1 MATIAGRTARTLL
14 PAADTPGVVNPRSFR
29 PDGLSHAEV
38 ARVVPPG
45 SRRIRRQREAR
56 RGGLSCPDLADVR
69 ADFRDH
75 LRDWWT
81 IHVGY
86 ASWGGEGRPPRGT
99 TQPTRARVCELAG
112 FGVSTYKACRR
123 WWEARGYVAIVRP
136 GWTPALRAMALVSP
150 QDHNERQ
157 VLVLCL
163 PRKKPAAPRHEPA
176 QALTGPLPSS
186 RREPGKAPHAREA
199 NPEEKPEKARAT
211 RGQPVLP
218 RPGPAPL
225 GAVPQSGSEALA
237 AARAMQERARLLQ
250 RISAEHLRHLARPFW
265 LAGWRPADV
274 LHAID
279 HEPGGRQHGYTAG
292 VRSPAA
298 WIRARLAAWL
308 SPDGTP
314 LPSPGQQRAAAAA
327 RARADADAR
336 RAETA
341 RLEAGRTADTPG
353 WAGRAR
359 AMLTARGGTVARDLT
374 RWQARTPAA
383 RPAPPP

>member
-1 MATIAGRTARTLL
+1 M
-14 PAADTPGVVNPRSFR
+14 S
-29 PDGLSHAEV
+29 
-38 ARVVPPG
+38 
-45 SRRIRRQREAR
+45 
-56 RGGLSCPDLADVR
+56 
-69 ADFRDH
+69 
-75 LRDWWT
+75 
-81 IHVGY
+81 
-86 ASWGGEGRPPRGT
+86 
-99 TQPTRARVCELAG
+99 
-112 FGVSTYKACRR
+112 VSTYKRCSR
-123 WWEARGYVAIVRP
+123 WWRARGYAAIVRP

-163 PRKKPAAPRHEPA
+163 PRKKPAAPRREPA
-176 QALTGPLPSS
+176 PALTGPLPSS

-265 LAGWRPADV
+265 LAGWRPSDV

-279 HEPGGRQHGYTAG
+279 HEPGGRQHGYTAD

-298 WIRARLAAWL
+298 WIRSRLAAWL

-327 RARADADAR
+327 RGPRRRRRPARGSRPARGRAHSRHPRLGRPRPRHAR
-336 RAETA
+336 RPRRHRRPRPHQVAGTHRRRPPGTPAVTRPTA
-341 RLEAGRTADTPG
+341 GLSP
-353 WAGRAR
+353 RAR
-359 AMLTARGGTVARDLT
+359 RSVTPRGAPRCMS
-374 RWQARTPAA
+374 RKNA
-383 RPAPPP
+383 RPAASSGAADRAGGPGPVQAVDIGAGPDGVPLPSLGQQRAAAAARAGFRRPR